1 MLALTLTS
9 SEIEAGPLGCAQL
22 VDADE
27 HLPQQNHFTGEAPV
41 TSRLRATWFQHSSGD
56 AATIGR
62 SGSSLANPP
71 PPTRPE
77 ISAASALR
85 GAVGRGEDGS
95 HPAPRP
101 DTPASVRLGLLGW
114 AGSGP
119 GCREQP
125 APRLDGEDGAAVVA
139 RRDLALV
146 VAHALLPRPPP
157 VTGPARRA
165 EPGQARP
172 GPAA

>member
-71 PPTRPE
+71 PP
-77 ISAASALR
+77 
-85 GAVGRGEDGS
+85 
-95 HPAPRP
+95 HPPRN
-101 DTPASVRLGLLGW
+101 
-114 AGSGP
+114 
-119 GCREQP
+119 
-125 APRLDGEDGAAVVA
+125 
-139 RRDLALV
+139 
-146 VAHALLPRPPP
+146 
-157 VTGPARRA
+157 
-165 EPGQARP
+165 
-172 GPAA
+172 